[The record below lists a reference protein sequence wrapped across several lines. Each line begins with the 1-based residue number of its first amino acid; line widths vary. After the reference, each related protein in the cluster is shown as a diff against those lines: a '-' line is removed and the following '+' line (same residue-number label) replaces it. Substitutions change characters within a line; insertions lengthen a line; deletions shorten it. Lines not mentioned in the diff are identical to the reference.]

1 MHSMLSQLKA
11 ALSQKELDLSELK
24 TNLDREQNN
33 KHAQQRNSDS
43 LKLQNQELKRETSN
57 NIEIIASLKTELER
71 FKTKF
76 EYAEEDIKL
85 LRKKV
90 SSQEDELQELL
101 KK

>member
-1 MHSMLSQLKA
+1 MP
-11 ALSQKELDLSELK
+11 
-24 TNLDREQNN
+24 
-33 KHAQQRNSDS
+33 
-43 LKLQNQELKRETSN
+43 
-57 NIEIIASLKTELER
+57 
-71 FKTKF
+71 F